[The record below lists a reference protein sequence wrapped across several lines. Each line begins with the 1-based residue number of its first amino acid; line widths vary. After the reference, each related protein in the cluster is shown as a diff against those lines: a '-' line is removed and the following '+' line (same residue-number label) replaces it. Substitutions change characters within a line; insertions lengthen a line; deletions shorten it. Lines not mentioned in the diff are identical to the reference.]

1 MERIY
6 LNNDWQFS
14 EVFDEAMIRADF
26 KADGMTAVRIPHTCR
41 ELPYNYFD
49 EKEYQMVSGYRR
61 ILTVPEDWKG
71 HKLLLTFEGVGHYC
85 EVYLNGTIAG
95 THNCGYSAFTLDISD
110 LVSYGEDNLI
120 ALKVDSREELN
131 TPPFGFVIDYMTYG
145 GIYRDV
151 YLEVKNPTYIK
162 DIFHHAS
169 LSPVKLTSEIE
180 IEGYRPGLR
189 VSQEV
194 RFVGNIASSLTPND
208 ADTGKAGGDHLHHS
222 SENNNIEAGKEHTN
236 PIGSVT
242 VLANQNI
249 DAPTSSLITSIDNV
263 SLWSPEEPN
272 LYEIT
277 TTLLEG
283 EEILDS
289 KVVTF
294 GFRQAEF
301 KRDGFYLN
309 GSKYLIRGLNRHQC
323 YPYVG
328 YAMPKSMQDMDASV
342 LKYELGVNAVR
353 TSHYPQSQYF
363 IDACDRLG
371 LLVFTEIPGW
381 QHIGDEAWKEQAITN
396 VRDMVLGYRN
406 HPSIIIWGVRINES
420 ADDEEFYA
428 ATNAMAH
435 SLDPTRPTGGVR
447 TYKKGIFQED
457 VYTYNDF
464 SHEGHTPGCLPKKK
478 VSSDVSHPYLVTEY
492 NGHMYPTKAFD
503 CEDHRVEH
511 AIRHANVLD
520 AIAGEKDICGSF
532 GWCMADYNT
541 HKDFGS
547 GDRICYHGVLD
558 MFRNP
563 KLAASVYQSQQ
574 EDIPVLTVSSNMD
587 IGEHPACNRE
597 NTWIMTNA
605 DSVRMYKNN
614 EPVKEYFP
622 SDSPYKSL
630 AHGPILVDDY
640 VGDVLETKE
649 HMSHKKST
657 ELKEAMNY
665 VARFGQNK
673 LPLKLMLTA
682 LKAVLVYH
690 MTPDDITGLYTKYV
704 GDWGG
709 ESTTYR
715 FDAIRDGRVVKSVTK
730 SPMTELILNAKA
742 DHTVLNDDYT
752 YDVAAIRISATDEN
766 GNLLNYFN
774 EPVSLSAEGPI
785 EIIGPKLISLKGGM
799 FGTYVKTVRPD
810 GMTGTCSAYS
820 STGSTGAEGIV
831 EQSGEQTSLP
841 ARLTINTAGA
851 KALTI
856 DFTVNY
862 N

>member
-14 EVFDEAMIRADF
+14 EFFDDAMIKDSYNADS
-26 KADGMTAVRIPHTCR
+26 MIPIRIPHTCR

-49 EKEYQMVSGYRR
+49 EKEYQMVSAYRR
-61 ILTVPEDWKG
+61 ILHIEEEWEG
-71 HKLLLTFEGVGHYC
+71 HRLLLTFEGVGHYC
-85 EVYLNGTIAG
+85 EVYINGTIAG
-95 THNCGYSAFTLDISD
+95 THNCGYTEFTLDISD
-110 LVSYGEDNLI
+110 LVSYGADNLLV
-120 ALKVDSREELN
+120 LKVDSREELN

-151 YLEVKNPTYIK
+151 YLEVKKPTYIK
-162 DIFHHAS
+162 DVFHHAS

-180 IEGYRPGLR
+180 IEGYRPELR
-189 VSQEV
+189 ITQEV
-194 RFVGNIASSLTPND
+194 KFVGILASSLTQNSEETCKTAGDEFNPSSDNKN
-208 ADTGKAGGDHLHHS
+208 TG
-222 SENNNIEAGKEHTN
+222 AGKVQAHQAKN
-236 PIGSVT
+236 T
-242 VLANQNI
+242 VARTEQVI
-249 DAPTSSLITSIDNV
+249 HSAASSLITSIENV
-263 SLWSPEEPN
+263 NLWSPEEPN

-277 TTLLEG
+277 TTLFDSDEV
-283 EEILDS
+283 LDS
-289 KVVTF
+289 KVVYF

-301 KRDGFYLN
+301 KKDGFYLN

-328 YAMPKSMQDMDASV
+328 YAMPKSMQDMDASI

-353 TSHYPQSQYF
+353 TSHYPQSHYF
-363 IDACDRLG
+363 INACDRLG

-381 QHIGDEAWKEQAITN
+381 QHIGDEDWKEQAITN
-396 VRDMVLGYRN
+396 VKDMVCNYRN

-428 ATNAMAH
+428 KTNAMAH
-435 SLDPTRPTGGVR
+435 AMDPTRPTGGVR

-464 SHEGHTPGCLPKKK
+464 SHNGHTPGCLPKKK

-511 AIRHANVLD
+511 AIRHANVLN

-532 GWCMADYNT
+532 AWCMADYNT

-563 KLAASVYQSQQ
+563 KLAAGVYQSQQ
-574 EDIPVLTVSSNMD
+574 DNIPVLSISSNMD

-597 NTWIMTNA
+597 NTWIFTNA
-605 DSVRMYKNN
+605 DSVRMYKND

-622 SDSPYKSL
+622 CDSPYK
-630 AHGPILVDDY
+630 AMVHGPLLVDDY

-649 HMSHKKST
+649 HMSHKKSM

-673 LPLKLMLTA
+673 LPLRFMLTA
-682 LKAVLVYH
+682 LKAILIYH
-690 MTPDDITGLYTKYV
+690 MKPDEIIGLYTKYV

-715 FDAIRDGRVVKSVTK
+715 FDAIKDGKVVKSVTK
-730 SPMTELILNAKA
+730 SPMTGIKIDAKA
-742 DHTVLNDDYT
+742 DHTILNDGYT
-752 YDVAAIRISATDEN
+752 YDVAAIRINATDEN

-774 EPVSLSAEGPI
+774 EPVTLSVEGPI
-785 EIIGPKLISLKGGM
+785 EIIGPNLISLKGGM
-799 FGTYVKTVRPD
+799 FGTYVKTIRPD
-810 GMTGTCSAYS
+810 
-820 STGSTGAEGIV
+820 V
-831 EQSGEQTSLP
+831 KKNTSLP
-841 ARLTINTAGA
+841 ASLTIKTAGVD
-851 KALTI
+851 ALTI